1 MMEQLIVTIE
11 KEIQSHTRMR
21 DVLQTLPPLEGLKR
35 CQSHKPGDVILVFPY
50 DLEAFQRN
58 RAILETA
65 GFTWDKD
72 LTIKPHCGEVITN
85 FTLDA
90 LRIIVFLDPDVEGS
104 TCQKSV
110 IGYEN
115 KPIYEVICK
124 A

>member
-1 MMEQLIVTIE
+1 MIEELIVTIE
-11 KEIQSHTRMR
+11 TEIQSHTRMR
-21 DVLQTLPPLEGLKR
+21 DVLQGLPALEGLKR
-35 CQSHKPGDVILVFPY
+35 CQSHKPGEVILVFPY
-50 DLEAFQRN
+50 DMEAFHRN

-65 GFTWDKD
+65 GFTWDGD

-90 LRIIVFLDPDVEGS
+90 LEITVFLDPDEAGS
-104 TCQKSV
+104 TCQKSI

-124 A
+124 